1 MNNARR
7 RSFRS
12 RPQKNNFRRRGGS
25 LNSASSGGINSNGN
39 MNFNRNGSMTN
50 PHNVEKTMQKFQQL
64 AKDAQSSGDPVLI
77 ENYLQHADHYLRRF
91 NELSEKIK
99 ETSVDKS
106 EQSLSSEEK
115 KEPDFQRPAN

>member
-1 MNNARR
+1 MNNKR

-12 RPQKNNFRRRGGS
+12 RSQTSNFRRRNGTSGS
-25 LNSASSGGINSNGN
+25 NNLSSINYNRN
-39 MNFNRNGSMTN
+39 KNFNRNGSSN
-50 PHNVEKTMQKFQQL
+50 NIHNVEKTMQKFQQL

>member
-1 MNNARR
+1 MNN
-7 RSFRS
+7 S
-12 RPQKNNFRRRGGS
+12 
-25 LNSASSGGINSNGN
+25 
-39 MNFNRNGSMTN
+39 
-50 PHNVEKTMQKFQQL
+50 HNVEKTMQKFQQL

-115 KEPDFQRPAN
+115 KEGGARRGPRRGPLPPPAPEPALLETVCERSVQVIPAKRIGKSVFGGEKGGGID

>member
-1 MNNARR
+1 M
-7 RSFRS
+7 
-12 RPQKNNFRRRGGS
+12 K
-25 LNSASSGGINSNGN
+25 I
-39 MNFNRNGSMTN
+39 
-50 PHNVEKTMQKFQQL
+50 
-64 AKDAQSSGDPVLI
+64 LI

-115 KEPDFQRPAN
+115 KNQIFKDLQIKYYLSSASLRSIFILSNSNSFLASPLSILPEGNFSF